1 MSKNLNKLIPPC
13 HIYIRDNVLKS
24 GNMVGVDEDK
34 AGWAARL
41 DLPQRAEYTFF
52 AGCGYQ
58 FMKYAEGMLGAAR
71 SLEKVGIGMNKIVG
85 LDRAFKK
92 VGVNLTNLSAKV
104 VSASL
109 EDRYTKTLLS
119 AVSVLRKLGLDLGYL
134 HQDEPCCGS
143 PLYYGGFVPEFTQTA
158 RKNFEIFQSCGVG
171 KLIGLVPACTAALK
185 GLYPRY
191 VEGYDLEVWHFY
203 EIVAREIKRT
213 GKRMKLAEK
222 MIVTY
227 HDPCQLSRHMEIV
240 REPREIMGLIEGLE
254 LLEPGTERCGE
265 WSTCCGGGELEAS
278 HPQLS
283 HRLGQKRAGELLAT
297 GAPVVVTSCPACL
310 KQLSRAVA
318 PEVPRPRVMDLIEL
332 IDQAL

>member
-1 MSKNLNKLIPPC
+1 MSKNLKKLIPAC
-13 HIYIRDNVLKS
+13 HIYIRDNVLES
-24 GNMVGVDEDK
+24 GNLVGVNEDK
-34 AGWAARL
+34 AAWAAGL
-41 DLPQRAEYTFF
+41 GLPQRAEYTFF

-58 FMKYAEGMLGAAR
+58 FMRYAEGMLSAAR
-71 SLEKVGIGMNKIVG
+71 GLEKVGFGMNKIVG

-92 VGVNLTNLSAKV
+92 VGVNLSNLSAKV
-104 VSASL
+104 MSASL
-109 EDRYTKTLLS
+109 EDCYTKILLS
-119 AVSVLRKLGLDLGYL
+119 AVSVLRKLELNLGYL

-143 PLYYGGFVPEFTQTA
+143 PLYYGGFVPEFARTA
-158 RKNFEIFQSCGVG
+158 RKNFEIFQSCGVN
-171 KLIGLVPACTAALK
+171 KLISLVPACTSSLK

-240 REPREIMGLIEGLE
+240 REPREIIGLIEGLE
-254 LLEPGTERCGE
+254 LLEPGTECCGE

-283 HRLGQKRAGELLAT
+283 LRMGQKRVKELLAT
-297 GAPVVVTSCPACL
+297 GAAVIVTSCPACL
-310 KQLSRAVA
+310 KQLSRAAVLDA
-318 PEVPRPRVMDLIEL
+318 PQVRVMDLIEL